1 MASSYTSRIRLT
13 KQADGENPNT
23 WGTILN
29 NQVIDLIDDAIASY
43 TTISIG
49 SAATVTLT
57 ENEGASD
64 QSRSAFIELT
74 GSVGGSNNT
83 ISLIIPAKSKSYVI
97 NNKVS
102 ANTTASDIVKMKTAG
117 GDGYDIQLGAVG
129 LVICD
134 GTSVHSLNTKGF
146 NLGTA
151 ASADIGVCTTNVPD
165 TSLADIR
172 YLRVS
177 TSANVSLI
185 GTKYIV
191 GASASTPGN
200 FVNGTNA
207 RAYNP
212 IVTET
217 DAELSKRILAHS
229 KQESEQA
236 AKRGV
241 RIHNELELFFR
252 KGCIHSS
259 NMGTYESDIKKIC
272 DATKAVLDVNCGEQG
287 WISEKSFCHKELGYG
302 GKVDLYSSQW
312 VIDFKTKD
320 SIEDKKQLAFD
331 SMAHQLV
338 GYERGLPRHHSD
350 TKFSGSIRRM
360 ANVFISADN
369 HGHVMFHEWPQ
380 VKHEV
385 YWNVF
390 TSALDLWK
398 HMKNYRPEEFN
409 NEGN

>member
-29 NQVIDLIDDAIASY
+29 NQVIDLLDDAIASY

-57 ENEGASD
+57 ENEGAAD

-74 GSVGGSNNT
+74 GSVGGANNT

-117 GDGYDIQLGAVG
+117 GDGYNIELGAVG

-134 GTSVHSLNTKGF
+134 GTSVYSMNTKGF

-177 TSANVSLI
+177 TSSNVSLI
-185 GTKYIV
+185 GSKFIV
-191 GASASTPGN
+191 GASVTTPGN
-200 FVNGTNA
+200 FVIGTNA

-212 IVTET
+212 IVTVT
-217 DAELSKRILAHS
+217 DAA
-229 KQESEQA
+229 
-236 AKRGV
+236 
-241 RIHNELELFFR
+241 
-252 KGCIHSS
+252 CISV
-259 NMGTYESDIKKIC
+259 NMALGNNFVVTLGGNRTLKKPANCTVGQGGNIYFIQDGTGSR
-272 DATKAVLDVNCGEQG
+272 T
-287 WISEKSFCHKELGYG
+287 LGYNTAWQFVSASVPTLSTG
-302 GKVDLYSSQW
+302 AADVDMLVYNARSSAT
-312 VIDFKTKD
+312 IDAVVLKN
-320 SIEDKKQLAFD
+320 FD
-331 SMAHQLV
+331 
-338 GYERGLPRHHSD
+338 R
-350 TKFSGSIRRM
+350 
-360 ANVFISADN
+360 
-369 HGHVMFHEWPQ
+369 
-380 VKHEV
+380 
-385 YWNVF
+385 
-390 TSALDLWK
+390 
-398 HMKNYRPEEFN
+398 
-409 NEGN
+409 

>member
-29 NQVIDLIDDAIASY
+29 NQVIDLLDDAIASY

-57 ENEGASD
+57 ENEGAAD

-117 GDGYDIQLGAVG
+117 GDGYDIALGAVG

-134 GTSVHSLNTKGF
+134 GTSVYSTNPKGF

-177 TSANVSLI
+177 TSSNVSLI
-185 GTKYIV
+185 GSKFIV
-191 GASASTPGN
+191 GASVSTPGN
-200 FVNGTNA
+200 FVIGTNA

-212 IVTET
+212 IVTVT
-217 DAELSKRILAHS
+217 DAACISVNMALGNNFVVTLAGNRTLKKPANCTVGQGGNIYFIQDSTGSRTLGYNTAWQFVSATVPTLSTG
-229 KQESEQA
+229 A
-236 AKRGV
+236 ADVDMLVYNAR
-241 RIHNELELFFR
+241 
-252 KGCIHSS
+252 SS
-259 NMGTYESDIKKIC
+259 
-272 DATKAVLDVNCGEQG
+272 ATIDAVLLKN
-287 WISEKSFCHKELGYG
+287 
-302 GKVDLYSSQW
+302 
-312 VIDFKTKD
+312 
-320 SIEDKKQLAFD
+320 FD
-331 SMAHQLV
+331 
-338 GYERGLPRHHSD
+338 R
-350 TKFSGSIRRM
+350 
-360 ANVFISADN
+360 
-369 HGHVMFHEWPQ
+369 
-380 VKHEV
+380 
-385 YWNVF
+385 
-390 TSALDLWK
+390 
-398 HMKNYRPEEFN
+398 
-409 NEGN
+409 

>member
-29 NQVIDLIDDAIASY
+29 NQVIDLLDDAIASY

-57 ENEGASD
+57 ENEGAAD

-74 GSVGGSNNT
+74 GSVGGANNT

-117 GDGYDIQLGAVG
+117 GDGYDIKLGAVG

-177 TSANVSLI
+177 TSSNVSLI
-185 GTKYIV
+185 GSKFIV
-191 GASASTPGN
+191 GASVSTPGN
-200 FVNGTNA
+200 FVIGTNA

-212 IVTET
+212 IVTVT
-217 DAELSKRILAHS
+217 DAACISVNMALGNNFVVTLGGNRTLKKPANCTVGQGGNIYFIQDGTGSRTLGYNTAWQFVSATVPTLSTG
-229 KQESEQA
+229 A
-236 AKRGV
+236 ADVDMLVYNAR
-241 RIHNELELFFR
+241 
-252 KGCIHSS
+252 SS
-259 NMGTYESDIKKIC
+259 
-272 DATKAVLDVNCGEQG
+272 ATIDAVLLKN
-287 WISEKSFCHKELGYG
+287 
-302 GKVDLYSSQW
+302 
-312 VIDFKTKD
+312 
-320 SIEDKKQLAFD
+320 FD
-331 SMAHQLV
+331 
-338 GYERGLPRHHSD
+338 R
-350 TKFSGSIRRM
+350 
-360 ANVFISADN
+360 
-369 HGHVMFHEWPQ
+369 
-380 VKHEV
+380 
-385 YWNVF
+385 
-390 TSALDLWK
+390 
-398 HMKNYRPEEFN
+398 
-409 NEGN
+409 